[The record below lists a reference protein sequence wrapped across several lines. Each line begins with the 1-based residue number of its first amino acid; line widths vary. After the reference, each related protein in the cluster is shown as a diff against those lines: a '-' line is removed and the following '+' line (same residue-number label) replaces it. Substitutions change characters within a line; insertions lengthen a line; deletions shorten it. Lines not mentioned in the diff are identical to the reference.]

1 MQFEQGEDMDTNT
14 QQQETGKDASHGLFV
29 IFVGDIQEKWDLS
42 TVPAKEIMEKA
53 GVTEIDKFVLEALN
67 HKGGDP
73 VAEFNSNDPVDLSVK
88 DRKFFRVT
96 PGGGGRS

>member
-1 MQFEQGEDMDTNT
+1 MATGTE
-14 QQQETGKDASHGLFV
+14 QETGKDASQGTFV
-29 IFVGDIQEKWDLS
+29 IFVGDIQEKWDQS
-42 TVPAKEIMEKA
+42 TVTAKQIMEKA
-53 GVTEIDKFVLEALN
+53 GVAEPDKFVLEALN